1 MARYFRVTIGTKLN
15 SLFSIVYDTV
25 TNVGNFNHTALIYN
39 REQDTYRSAVNVTYN
54 ELTQYNYAVVQTD
67 DDVHKL
73 KIVDENGYCD
83 GCLSEELGSPIGS
96 GNPASTA
103 NISIYNYVSNSSGAS
118 FPTYYGMPTNYSWNA
133 GQSVTDGS
141 GTGKVHGVTNKSD
154 ETVYIRLKAEVFS
167 GTHYP
172 DAVAEIVYDSN
183 GGNSYLYIGTLGGT
197 QNISPGSGTVTN
209 TSPQYSGNTYWTLG
223 PGKFIAFGI
232 HPGYYTAISK
242 VSDITYTLAFSTSD
256 SVSSTQTEITYYTS
270 YPN

>member
-25 TNVGNFNHTALIYN
+25 TDIGNFNHTAFIYN
-39 REQDTYRSAVNVTYN
+39 REQNTYRSAVNVTYN

-67 DDVHKL
+67 NDVHKL

-103 NISIYNYVSNSSGAS
+103 NIFIYNYVSNSSGAS

-133 GQSVTDGS
+133 GQSVTDGT
-141 GTGKVHGVTNKSD
+141 GTGKVHGVTNNSD
-154 ETVYIRLKAEVFS
+154 ETVYIRLKAEVSS

-172 DAVAEIVYDSN
+172 DAVAEIVYDGNNS
-183 GGNSYLYIGTLGGT
+183 GNSYLYIGTLGGT

-223 PGKFIAFGI
+223 PGKSIAFGI
-232 HPGYYTAISK
+232 HPGYYTANSR
-242 VSDITYTLAFSTSD
+242 VSDITYTLAFSTSA
-256 SVSSTQTEITYYTS
+256 SVLSTQTEISNYQS
-270 YPN
+270 